1 MPCYDGGGPSYSD
14 NTDELRRMKA
24 RIDLLARVA
33 CRALTELEDNGIA
46 DFLLLRDDETREF
59 WEKHKEFDRKRR
71 AAEAEKLRLEEVKKA
86 ALAKLT
92 DEEKAALGIDVLKAL
107 SPAAF
112 SKKKKTSSAMSLPA
126 RAIKADIVKDMEE
139 IMKEAYNKVEFGER
153 DK

>member
-59 WEKHKEFDRKRR
+59 WEKHKEFDRKRK
-71 AAEAEKLRLEEVKKA
+71 AEQAEKRRKAAIKKA
-86 ALAKLT
+86 ALAKLS
-92 DEEKAALGIDVLKAL
+92 DEDKAALGIDVLNAL

-112 SKKKKTSSAMSLPA
+112 SKKKLSSTALKSV
-126 RAIKADIVKDMEE
+126 IIDDVQK

>member
-1 MPCYDGGGPSYSD
+1 M
-14 NTDELRRMKA
+14 RKMKE
-24 RIDLLARVA
+24 RNDLLARVA

-46 DFLLLRDDETREF
+46 DLLLLRDDETREF
-59 WEKHKEFDRKRR
+59 WIKHKEFDRKRR

-126 RAIKADIVKDMEE
+126 RAIKADIVKDMHKIINEV
-139 IMKEAYNKVEFGER
+139 Y
-153 DK
+153 DKDVK

>member
-14 NTDELRRMKA
+14 NSAELRQMKA

-46 DFLLLRDDETREF
+46 DMLLLRDDETREF
-59 WEKHKEFDRKRR
+59 WIKHKAFDRARK
-71 AAEAEKLRLEEVKKA
+71 AEEAEKLRLEELKKA

-112 SKKKKTSSAMSLPA
+112 SKKKKISPV
-126 RAIKADIVKDMEE
+126 RATKAAIIKDMEE
-139 IMKEAYNKVEFGER
+139 IMKEAYNKVEFGDL

>member
-59 WEKHKEFDRKRR
+59 WEKHKEFDRKRK
-71 AAEAEKLRLEEVKKA
+71 AAEAEKLRLEEVKKT

-92 DEEKAALGIDVLKAL
+92 DEEKAALGVDVLKAL

-112 SKKKKTSSAMSLPA
+112 GKKKKISPAMSLPD
-126 RAIKADIVKDMEE
+126 RATKAEIVKDMHK
-139 IMKEAYNKVEFGER
+139 IMKEVY
-153 DK
+153 DKDVK

>member
-1 MPCYDGGGPSYSD
+1 
-14 NTDELRRMKA
+14 MKA

-59 WEKHKEFDRKRR
+59 WEKHKEFDRKRK
-71 AAEAEKLRLEEVKKA
+71 AEQAEKRRKAAIKKA
-86 ALAKLT
+86 ALAKLS
-92 DEEKAALGIDVLKAL
+92 DEEKAALGIDVLNAL

-112 SKKKKTSSAMSLPA
+112 SKKKLSSTALKSV
-126 RAIKADIVKDMEE
+126 IIDDVQK

>member
-14 NTDELRRMKA
+14 NTDELRRMNE
-24 RIDLLARVA
+24 RIGLLARVA

-126 RAIKADIVKDMEE
+126 RALKADIVKDMHKIINEV
-139 IMKEAYNKVEFGER
+139 Y
-153 DK
+153 DKDVK

>member
-14 NTDELRRMKA
+14 NTAELRQMKA

-59 WEKHKEFDRKRR
+59 WEKHKEFDRKRK

-112 SKKKKTSSAMSLPA
+112 SKKKKTSPA
-126 RAIKADIVKDMEE
+126 RATKAAIIKDMEK
-139 IMKEAYNKVEFGER
+139 IMQEAYNKVEFGDL

>member
-59 WEKHKEFDRKRR
+59 WEKHKEFDRKRK
-71 AAEAEKLRLEEVKKA
+71 AEEAEKLRLEEVKKA

-92 DEEKAALGIDVLKAL
+92 DEEKDALGIDVLKAL

-126 RAIKADIVKDMEE
+126 RALKADIVKDMHKIINEV
-139 IMKEAYNKVEFGER
+139 Y
-153 DK
+153 DKDVK

>member
-1 MPCYDGGGPSYSD
+1 MPCYDGGGPSYND

-24 RIDLLARVA
+24 RINLLARVA

-59 WEKHKEFDRKRR
+59 WEKHKEFDRKRQ
-71 AAEAEKLRLEEVKKA
+71 AAEAEKLRLAALKKA
-86 ALAKLT
+86 ALAKLS

-112 SKKKKTSSAMSLPA
+112 SKKKKTSPV
-126 RAIKADIVKDMEE
+126 RATKAVIIKDMHKIINEV
-139 IMKEAYNKVEFGER
+139 Y
-153 DK
+153 DKDVK

>member
-59 WEKHKEFDRKRR
+59 WEKHKEFDRKRK
-71 AAEAEKLRLEEVKKA
+71 AEQAEKRRKAAIKKA
-86 ALAKLT
+86 ALAKLS
-92 DEEKAALGIDVLKAL
+92 DEEKAALGIDVLNAL

-112 SKKKKTSSAMSLPA
+112 SKKKLSSTALKSV
-126 RAIKADIVKDMEE
+126 IIDDVQK

>member
-1 MPCYDGGGPSYSD
+1 
-14 NTDELRRMKA
+14 MKE
-24 RIDLLARVA
+24 RNDLLARVA

-71 AAEAEKLRLEEVKKA
+71 AAEEKKLRLEEVKKT

-92 DEEKAALGIDVLKAL
+92 NEEREALGIKAAPRTRKKI
-107 SPAAF
+107 SPATA
-112 SKKKKTSSAMSLPA
+112 LPV
-126 RAIKADIVKDMEE
+126 RATKAAIIKDMQE
-139 IMKEAYNKVEFGER
+139 IMNKAYENVEFDER

>member
-1 MPCYDGGGPSYSD
+1 MPCYDGSGPSYSD
-14 NTDELRRMKA
+14 NTYEMRQMKE
-24 RIDLLARVA
+24 RNDLLARVA

-46 DFLLLRDDETREF
+46 DLLLLRDDETREF

-112 SKKKKTSSAMSLPA
+112 SKKKKTSPA

>member
-14 NTDELRRMKA
+14 NSDELRRMKA

-59 WEKHKEFDRKRR
+59 WEKHKEFDRKRK
-71 AAEAEKLRLEEVKKA
+71 AEQAEKRRKAAIKKA
-86 ALAKLT
+86 ALAKLS
-92 DEEKAALGIDVLKAL
+92 DEEKAALGIDVLNAL

-112 SKKKKTSSAMSLPA
+112 SKKKLSSTALKSV
-126 RAIKADIVKDMEE
+126 IIDDVQK

>member
-46 DFLLLRDDETREF
+46 DLLLLRDDETREF

-71 AAEAEKLRLEEVKKA
+71 AAEAEKLRLEEVKKT

-92 DEEKAALGIDVLKAL
+92 NEEREALGIKAA
-107 SPAAF
+107 PRTR
-112 SKKKKTSSAMSLPA
+112 KKTSSV
-126 RAIKADIVKDMEE
+126 RALKSVIIKDMEE
-139 IMKEAYNKVEFGER
+139 IMKEAYNKVEFGNL